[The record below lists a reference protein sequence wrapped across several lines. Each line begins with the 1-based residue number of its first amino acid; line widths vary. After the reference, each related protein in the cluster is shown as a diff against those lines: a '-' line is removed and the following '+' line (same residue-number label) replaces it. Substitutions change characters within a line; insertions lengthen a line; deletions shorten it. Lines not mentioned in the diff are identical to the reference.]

1 MNQGQE
7 AEFSELRDIL
17 ANYDLGDLLSIE
29 QNERGYVNT
38 SYAIETLNRGER
50 QKYFLRRYKSGIQEI
65 EIKFEHSVINH
76 LLDKNFTLIARAH
89 ATKQGSTYYKSLIGD
104 EPDRPVFYAIFDFLG
119 GEDKYTCINPKC
131 SLREINNSAA
141 VLACFHNA
149 VTDLSP
155 QGQRFEPQILDLL
168 PQITKTINHSIQL
181 SKDTIFD
188 SYLHENAA
196 LIQDSCRTAE
206 KYFADLQT
214 SKWKQILIH
223 CDFHPGNL
231 MFEQEEVVGLFD
243 FDWSK
248 VDLRIFDVGLAI
260 WYFFASWQGDQDG
273 VLRLDDGRD
282 FLQAYQSTLQNLSD
296 LDPMNQE
303 ELNHLPMMI
312 NLGNLYNVNW
322 AVTYFYTKEVDPEEH
337 LIYLRHCVNF
347 IRWFSGSGHQLLQR
361 DLI

>member
-1 MNQGQE
+1 
-7 AEFSELRDIL
+7 
-17 ANYDLGDLLSIE
+17 LL
-29 QNERGYVNT
+29 
-38 SYAIETLNRGER
+38 
-50 QKYFLRRYKSGIQEI
+50 
-65 EIKFEHSVINH
+65 
-76 LLDKNFTLIARAH
+76 
-89 ATKQGSTYYKSLIGD
+89 
-104 EPDRPVFYAIFDFLG
+104 
-119 GEDKYTCINPKC
+119 
-131 SLREINNSAA
+131 EINNSAA
-141 VLACFHNA
+141 VLAGFHNA
-149 VTDLSP
+149 VADLSP

-273 VLRLDDGRD
+273 VLRLDEGRD
-282 FLQAYQSTLQNLSD
+282 FLHAYQSTLQNLSD

-303 ELNHLPMMI
+303 ELNNLPMMI

-347 IRWFSGSGHQLLQR
+347 IRWFSVSGHQLLQR